1 MVIRSRW
8 SARDNPHGKWTRAAS
23 PGDAGTPVLQGQ
35 GLVFRPLGEHLSY
48 EAAEQRRCHFILSTA
63 ISTIKTRPAEGRR
76 RWNTSSE
83 DIKESA
89 SSFLSSVSVMSF
101 FHLSLPPRHLF
112 TPGLFPAWIPATSH
126 CLTCYLLPPDPTSA
140 PDGSGCHS
148 SIQLGVASGFLH
160 HLPFLFWGAEIFLK
174 ITFQCHSI
182 VSCHPF
188 FPNFGFCLVFFLKL
202 LAKRKSSKWLLYFL
216 VCFFFLLLLT

>member
-1 MVIRSRW
+1 MGYLLRTKS
-8 SARDNPHGKWTRAAS
+8 
-23 PGDAGTPVLQGQ
+23 
-35 GLVFRPLGEHLSY
+35 LVSE
-48 EAAEQRRCHFILSTA
+48 
-63 ISTIKTRPAEGRR
+63 TRPSQTPAGQR
-76 RWNTSSE
+76 
-83 DIKESA
+83 D
-89 SSFLSSVSVMSF
+89 VSPSNPL
-101 FHLSLPPRHLF
+101 LSLGMPKTFPNWITTTPSSKKLPEKNPEMVPPL
-112 TPGLFPAWIPATSH
+112 WSIPATSH

-174 ITFQCHSI
+174 ITFQCTSI
-182 VSCHPF
+182 VSCHRF